1 MGSLDREKEN
11 GGNLSIR
18 LVDALK
24 TRGWSDYSGPQRAL
38 RRRKITKTGGLSLNC
53 FLAPCSTRVPGAPLR
68 APQLCC
74 VNLRRTSAL
83 RQIVPIVIALP
94 ELMHQL
100 LAQLVLAIVLND
112 YVLTCALPVWV
123 RRSFLARGTCLP
135 DLTKSCE

>member
-53 FLAPCSTRVPGAPLR
+53 FLAPCSARVPGAPLR
-68 APQLCC
+68 APTI
-74 VNLRRTSAL
+74 VLREPTEDMRPSSDCSE
-83 RQIVPIVIALP
+83 VIALL

-100 LAQLVLAIVLND
+100 LAQFVLAIVLND
-112 YVLTCALPVWV
+112 YVLTRPLPVWV